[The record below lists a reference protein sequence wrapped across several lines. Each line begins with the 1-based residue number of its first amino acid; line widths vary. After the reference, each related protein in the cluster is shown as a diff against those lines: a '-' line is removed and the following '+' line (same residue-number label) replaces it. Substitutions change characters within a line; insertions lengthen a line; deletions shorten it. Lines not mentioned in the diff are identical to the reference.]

1 MSTMQSIAQITG
13 TTVKQEAH
21 LKPSPI
27 LRKLFTKIFSA
38 FMKIILFS
46 RSK

>member
-1 MSTMQSIAQITG
+1 MFTMQRIAQIID
-13 TTVKQEAH
+13 TTIKQEAH
-21 LKPSPI
+21 LKPSPVF
-27 LRKLFTKIFSA
+27 RKLFTKIFSA